1 MTDPTIHVP
10 PRPPLPPQSP
20 SEPTAAKRPAPLAR
34 NPRTYLAIY
43 LAILA
48 AIAFW
53 PSPVD
58 QGAGPLLQA
67 ITRLIP
73 ALTYPRI
80 EFAANIALFIP
91 LGLLLTL
98 ILTTRRWLVLPIA
111 ILATV
116 AIECVQAL
124 ALGARTPSVL
134 DIVAN
139 TAGACLGMVLA
150 VLYETLR
157 TSRTPTGDV
166 SPKWPT

>member
-10 PRPPLPPQSP
+10 PRPPLPHAAAP
-20 SEPTAAKRPAPLAR
+20 STTKPMR

-43 LAILA
+43 LAILT

-58 QGAGPLLQA
+58 QAAGPLLRL
-67 ITRLIP
+67 ITHLIP

-98 ILTTRRWLVLPIA
+98 IFTTKRWLVTPIA
-111 ILATV
+111 FLATV
-116 AIECVQAL
+116 TIECVQAL
-124 ALGARTPSVL
+124 ALGARTPSLL

-139 TAGACLGMVLA
+139 TAGACVGILLA
-150 VLYETLR
+150 ALIEILR
-157 TSRTPTGDV
+157 DSRTTPTPV
-166 SPKWPT
+166 SPK